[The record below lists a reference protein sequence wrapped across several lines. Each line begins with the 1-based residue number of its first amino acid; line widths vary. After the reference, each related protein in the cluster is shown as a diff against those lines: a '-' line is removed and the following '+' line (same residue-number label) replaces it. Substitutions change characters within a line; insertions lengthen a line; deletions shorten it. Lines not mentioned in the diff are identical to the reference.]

1 MLYFWYTHRL
11 KGPQKGKSGVK
22 SSQKSKKVPP
32 KARVVWKDNAE
43 QQGQAT
49 NTDAKSANADQPKLN
64 GSGSKFT
71 NLITNLIFYVRNTFK
86 WDIHCNERDN

>member
-11 KGPQKGKSGVK
+11 KSPQKGKSGVK

-71 NLITNLIFYVRNTFK
+71 NLMNQ
-86 WDIHCNERDN
+86 DNFLPQLAVML

>member
-1 MLYFWYTHRL
+1 MLYFLYTYRL
-11 KGPQKGKSGVK
+11 KSPQKGKSGVK
-22 SSQKSKKVPP
+22 SSQKYKKVPP

-71 NLITNLIFYVRNTFK
+71 NLMNQ
-86 WDIHCNERDN
+86 DNFFTSIGSNVVI